1 MTNFTKTNED
11 FKDWVDA
18 NVHQLH
24 EEFSDSIP
32 EVATNMLRMD
42 AWEMYKNYDWFRT
55 FILEQYMEII
65 RDELESAGEEDADNL
80 II

>member
-42 AWEMYKNYDWFRT
+42 AWEMYKNYD
-55 FILEQYMEII
+55 
-65 RDELESAGEEDADNL
+65 
-80 II
+80 

>member
-1 MTNFTKTNED
+1 
-11 FKDWVDA
+11 
-18 NVHQLH
+18 
-24 EEFSDSIP
+24 
-32 EVATNMLRMD
+32 MLRMD